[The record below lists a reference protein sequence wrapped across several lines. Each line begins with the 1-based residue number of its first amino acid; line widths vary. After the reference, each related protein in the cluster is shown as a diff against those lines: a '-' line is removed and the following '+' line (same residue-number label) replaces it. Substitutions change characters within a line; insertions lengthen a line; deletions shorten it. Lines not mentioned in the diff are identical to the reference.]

1 VPTTDYSL
9 LVNYFARMNE
19 RGEKERETVERERE
33 IVSVWCSKFTEG
45 LSLIISLYILNN
57 QPFGFFSR

>member
-1 VPTTDYSL
+1 MPTTDYSL

-45 LSLIISLYILNN
+45 LSLIISL
-57 QPFGFFSR
+57 